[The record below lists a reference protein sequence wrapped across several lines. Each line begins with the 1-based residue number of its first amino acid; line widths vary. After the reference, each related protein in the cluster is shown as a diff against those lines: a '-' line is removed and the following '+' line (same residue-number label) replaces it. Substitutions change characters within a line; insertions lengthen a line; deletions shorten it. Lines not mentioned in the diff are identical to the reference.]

1 MLGALALEGGEG
13 FREGCQTV
21 GVFFSIVGSMVACIL
36 HGGAVS
42 LIVCIFFYP
51 ESLELVPL
59 EECWIWVEAVVFTE
73 FILEL
78 AGVLY
83 D

>member
-1 MLGALALEGGEG
+1 
-13 FREGCQTV
+13 
-21 GVFFSIVGSMVACIL
+21 MVACIL